1 VRRETGAG
9 NIRDRTRDS
18 RSTHGLT
25 CPGRAV
31 AVRTVYRSEL
41 GPGYCLLYSP
51 VGKLPVSFRS
61 IEAAASGGPLA
72 FLVDPPEPAHRIV
85 DPPDAIDRG
94 HARVK
99 LTMERLPE
107 SRVQLEITAEE
118 EESTEAMRRA
128 VRKVGNQITLP
139 GFRKGKAPKAMIEQM
154 YGPEVF
160 LEEANRFLMSDLYR
174 QALEREDLVP
184 VGDPSVD
191 ISSSEPLSFTVVVPV
206 YPEID
211 PGAYQDVRIEPIDAA
226 VDDAAVD
233 ELVEALRKS
242 HSPWIDPQGEG
253 LQVGAGLE
261 LTPKSRLP
269 RDGDQV
275 TIDYTV
281 QEEGAN
287 VEEPVVDAVFVLGES
302 GLLEPIEDA
311 IKGLRVGETTGFS
324 VPFGED
330 DTSIDESLRG
340 KTLSYSVTLKGLKER
355 DLLPLDDD
363 FAKTA
368 GDVDTL
374 DELRSNLREEL
385 HQTRTAEARREALA
399 QIIRKIAEGAAID
412 LPGPMIDRA
421 VEDDLRRLRGRLAQ
435 QGVPLEAYLRAVDQT
450 EEALREE
457 MRPAA
462 EERLRNS
469 LLLRSI
475 AEREGIAVGDDD
487 VDAAVERISLAAQTS
502 EQPQQAEAFARSDY
516 VRGMLQ
522 SELFEQQ
529 LTNRLVDIATE
540 GQGAVVN
547 AWLAPVSEP
556 SESTAA
562 GEETPGEAEDR
573 SEGEADE
580 TVDEGEA
587 RREEA

>member
-1 VRRETGAG
+1 
-9 NIRDRTRDS
+9 
-18 RSTHGLT
+18 
-25 CPGRAV
+25 
-31 AVRTVYRSEL
+31 
-41 GPGYCLLYSP
+41 
-51 VGKLPVSFRS
+51 
-61 IEAAASGGPLA
+61 
-72 FLVDPPEPAHRIV
+72 
-85 DPPDAIDRG
+85 
-94 HARVK
+94 
-99 LTMERLPE
+99 MERLPE

-118 EESTEAMRRA
+118 EEAAEAMRRA

-206 YPEID
+206 YPEIN
-211 PGAYQDVRIEPIDAA
+211 PGTYQDVRIEPIDAS

-233 ELVEALRKS
+233 ELVEALRKA

-281 QEEGAN
+281 QEEGQN

-311 IKGLRVGETTGFS
+311 IRGLRVGEMTGFS

-374 DELRSNLREEL
+374 DELRSNLRDEL
-385 HQTRTAEARREALA
+385 HQTRTAEARSEALT
-399 QIIRKIAEGAAID
+399 QIIAKMAEGATIE
-412 LPGPMIDRA
+412 LPEPMIDRA

-435 QGVPLEAYLRAVDQT
+435 QGVALEAYLRAVGQSEDD
-450 EEALREE
+450 LRQE

-462 EERLRNS
+462 QERLLNS
-469 LLLRSI
+469 LLLRTI

-487 VDAAVERISLAAQTS
+487 VDAAVERISVAAQTS

-522 SELFEQQ
+522 SELFERQ
-529 LTNRLVDIATE
+529 LTDRLEEIATE
-540 GQGAVVN
+540 GRGAVVN
-547 AWLAPVSEP
+547 AWTAPVTDQ
-556 SESTAA
+556 SESSIVEEETAA
-562 GEETPGEAEDR
+562 ADNSG
-573 SEGEADE
+573 SEADADE
-580 TVDEGEA
+580 KADEGATKPEDA
-587 RREEA
+587 